1 CHQTGCQTAGKAIH
15 KPAARRSA
23 QQINPQ
29 AAARGLEGGGGGQ
42 QMLTEANMNLAA
54 QMAQNQAQNQQAA
67 LQGLTGASGNLGNI
81 TQQGVTGM
89 EGAPQGVQETAQGQ
103 AALGGPPR

>member
-67 LQGLTGASGNLGNI
+67 LQGLTGAAGKLGNI
-81 TQQGVTGM
+81 TQQRITGM
-89 EGAPQGVQETAQGQ
+89 EGGAQGGEQ
-103 AALGGPPR
+103 AAPGQTAIGGRD